1 MSTIVNELFTEKFRP
16 RDLSMLIVPPRV
28 HDELKKGLVQ
38 NLLLYGTPG
47 NGKTSTAFILADGHT
62 TKYINASSERGID
75 TIREDIAQ
83 FCSSVSLLDGNEHLK
98 CVILDEIDNATN
110 DFFMALK
117 AVIEKY
123 SKVARFI
130 GTCNFLPKVP
140 DAITSRLHL
149 VAYDPINSTEEKYL
163 IKEYKT
169 RIGLILTKINVSYTD
184 ELLEKFVLNNFPD
197 MRSLM
202 NKLQSFYLR
211 NVTALTDENLHTNYD
226 FDDLF
231 KLCVS
236 KPDKPHNNY
245 KFVVNQYGNKV
256 DDALTA
262 LGTEFPDYL
271 KNRHPNLEAKIPLV
285 LIAIA
290 EYQYQKAFT
299 IDPMISLLAAMF
311 KLQSILS

>member
-1 MSTIVNELFTEKFRP
+1 MSVVNELFTEKFRP
-16 RDLSMLIVPPRV
+16 KSLDMLIVPPRV
-28 HDELKKGLVQ
+28 KDELAQGLVQ

-47 NGKTSTAFILADGHT
+47 NGKTSTAWILAQGHT
-62 TKYINASSERGID
+62 TKFINASSERGID
-75 TIREDIAQ
+75 TIRDDIAK
-83 FCSSVSLLDGNEHLK
+83 FCSTVSLLDGNEHLK

-117 AVIEKY
+117 SVIEKY

-130 GTCNFLPKVP
+130 ATCNYLPKVP

-149 VAYDPINSTEEKYL
+149 VSYDPINSEEEKYL
-163 IKEYKT
+163 IQEYKT
-169 RIGLILTKINVSYTD
+169 RIGLIFNKLNVVYTD
-184 ELLEKFVLNNFPD
+184 ELLEKFILSNFPD

-202 NKLQSFYLR
+202 NKLQSMYLR
-211 NVTALTDENLHTNYD
+211 NIKKLTEESLHTHYD

-245 KFVVNQYGNKV
+245 KFVVTQYGNKV
-256 DDALTA
+256 DEALTV

-271 KNRHPNLEAKIPLV
+271 KSRHPNLEAKLPLV
-285 LIAIA
+285 VIAIA
-290 EYQYQKAFT
+290 EYQYQKTFT
-299 IDPMISLLAAMF
+299 IDPMISLLAAIF
-311 KLQSILS
+311 KLQTILS